1 MSQSVFVQQDYNG
14 LWAGLSGY
22 NGSGY
27 DTIRSSSVYKT
38 LTPTSVNATS
48 AATVWTPASTKKVRL
63 MNITVSSSGAGL
75 VYVRIGV
82 AGSGSVVIPI
92 QFTGADTKQIDL
104 GNGYLASTATTHV
117 VELYNTT
124 AGALTLGAFAWGTEE

>member
-1 MSQSVFVQQDYNG
+1 MSQSTFLQPDYNG
-14 LWAGLSGY
+14 NWTGISGY

-27 DTIRSSSVYKT
+27 DVLRSASIYKT
-38 LTPTSVNATS
+38 LTPASVAATT
-48 AATVWTPASTKKVRL
+48 ATTVWTPTSGKKVRL
-63 MNITVSSSGAGL
+63 MNITVTSSGAGL
-75 VYVRIGV
+75 VYVRVGT
-82 AGSGSVVIPI
+82 AGSGTLVVPI

-104 GNGYLASTATTHV
+104 GNGYLASTATTFV